1 MLCMFNEQDQN
12 YLRPFVDHEMGCHAS
27 LIARVFTGREPSN
40 RVPPTASR
48 AGALPPSTVSALG
61 QLRLLQ
67 CGFAGS
73 YSMRKATFRISLMQ
87 PGEHAHL
94 LGGSAARCSVGPLT
108 SNSCQA
114 NSPAAAMPTAQQ
126 LPAPAAASAGRV
138 PASCSP
144 QEKQQGAGLC
154 TLAGPSCYTMPACL
168 VLARSCRAI

>member
-40 RVPPTASR
+40 RVPPLPASTGR
-48 AGALPPSTVSALG
+48 ALG

-67 CGFAGS
+67 RGFAGP
-73 YSMRKATFRISLMQ
+73 YCMRKATFHISLMQ

-94 LGGSAARCSVGPLT
+94 LGGSAARCSVRPLT